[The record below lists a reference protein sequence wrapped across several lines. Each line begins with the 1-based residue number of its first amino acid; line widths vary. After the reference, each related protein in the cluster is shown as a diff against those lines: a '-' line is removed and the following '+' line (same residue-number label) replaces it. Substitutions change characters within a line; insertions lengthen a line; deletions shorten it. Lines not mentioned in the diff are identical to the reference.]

1 MLIGF
6 AMFAAVIVNIA
17 LMGGYHVHGLGS
29 VSGAVGMVGFMAA
42 AAVTEEL
49 MFRGLL
55 FRLVEERL
63 GTWLSLLLTGVL
75 FGLMHLLN
83 PDASLWGA
91 TAIAIEAGFMLAAC
105 YAATRNLWVP
115 IGLHFGWN
123 FAAGGIFGVGRLRQ
137 RRVGGAAGRQ
147 HVGFDTAQRRRLRA
161 GGQPLH
167 GGRRGG
173 ADCGLPLAGPPPRPH
188 RATASP
194 RGRGPGG
201 ERYGLLMITRRML
214 PDSWRRWPVTVRDL
228 PLALVI
234 ALASVTPPLRGI
246 GTQLGDLPA
255 RPFDALTVVVIALEC
270 LPLALRRSR
279 PALSLALVSLGFAID
294 QVRALPHLRGRRAR
308 RRAGE
313 RGRPPGTRP
322 PCHGARRL
330 PRVRRHWPSPSTG
343 RGRPRG

>member
-1 MLIGF
+1 MRVVKQFLAVVAVSVVGSLAVVAAQDNAWLSLILGVATAAAAIMVYGWVVRRTERREVTELARHGAAARLNRGVLIGF

-123 FAAGGIFGVGRLRQ
+123 FAAGGIFGVVVSGNGESAGLLDASTSGSTLL
-137 RRVGGAAGRQ
+137 GGGDFGPEGSLYTVAAG
-147 HVGFDTAQRRRLRA
+147 A
-161 GGQPLH
+161 
-167 GGRRGG
+167 
-173 ADCGLPLAGPPPRPH
+173 
-188 RATASP
+188 
-194 RGRGPGG
+194 
-201 ERYGLLMITRRML
+201 
-214 PDSWRRWPVTVRDL
+214 
-228 PLALVI
+228 
-234 ALASVTPPLRGI
+234 
-246 GTQLGDLPA
+246 
-255 RPFDALTVVVIALEC
+255 ALTVVFLW
-270 LPLALRRSR
+270 LAHRRGHM
-279 PALSLALVSLGFAID
+279 V
-294 QVRALPHLRGRRAR
+294 R
-308 RRAGE
+308 RR
-313 RGRPPGTRP
+313 
-322 PCHGARRL
+322 RRVVEA
-330 PRVRRHWPSPSTG
+330 PAESVTVS
-343 RGRPRG
+343 

>member
-1 MLIGF
+1 MRVVKQLLAVVAVSLVGSWTVVAAQDNAWLSLILGVATAAAAIMVYGWVVRRTEGREVTELARDGAAARLNRGMLIGF

-29 VSGAVGMVGFMAA
+29 VSGAVGMFGFMAA

-123 FAAGGIFGVGRLRQ
+123 FAAGGVFSVVVSGNGDSAGLLDASTSGSTLLSGGDFGPEGSLYTV
-137 RRVGGAAGRQ
+137 AAG
-147 HVGFDTAQRRRLRA
+147 A
-161 GGQPLH
+161 
-167 GGRRGG
+167 
-173 ADCGLPLAGPPPRPH
+173 
-188 RATASP
+188 
-194 RGRGPGG
+194 
-201 ERYGLLMITRRML
+201 
-214 PDSWRRWPVTVRDL
+214 
-228 PLALVI
+228 
-234 ALASVTPPLRGI
+234 
-246 GTQLGDLPA
+246 
-255 RPFDALTVVVIALEC
+255 ALTVVFLW
-270 LPLALRRSR
+270 LAHRRGHI
-279 PALSLALVSLGFAID
+279 VT
-294 QVRALPHLRGRRAR
+294 R
-308 RRAGE
+308 RR
-313 RGRPPGTRP
+313 RGAVEAPAESVT
-322 PCHGARRL
+322 
-330 PRVRRHWPSPSTG
+330 VSS
-343 RGRPRG
+343 